1 MHRFAL
7 QPLFRSALLG
17 VLAALLLGAAA
28 DAPEQ
33 AVSTPTGEVRV
44 SLVSERADGPRA
56 GVGRGEVQ
64 APPERVFR
72 ALADV
77 EHWHEFMPFLEQS
90 TARRRKDGSIESFQ
104 RLELPFPVGRR
115 SYRIRV
121 RSRVERTAG
130 ETVWHVDWT
139 CVPGSGNVKDHHG
152 SWTLTDQGHGTTF
165 ATLRL
170 STDPGGMIP
179 ARAMDRGTVETL
191 PWIFHGLRQHVQR
204 SRYDGST
211 PGSIAIESRRLTRKG
226 GEPSPR
232 GG

>member
-1 MHRFAL
+1 MRRSAL
-7 QPLFRSALLG
+7 QPPFRPTLLAMQA
-17 VLAALLLGAAA
+17 VLLLGAAA
-28 DAPEQ
+28 ADGPEQ
-33 AVSTPTGEVRV
+33 VVSTPTGEVRV
-44 SLVSERADGPRA
+44 SLATERQDGPRA
-56 GVGRGEVQ
+56 GIGRGVVQ

-121 RSRVERTAG
+121 RSRVEQPAG
-130 ETVWHVDWT
+130 GTVWHLDWT
-139 CVPGSGNVKDHHG
+139 YEPGSGNVKDHHG
-152 SWTLTDQGHGTTF
+152 SWTLTASGNGATL

-170 STDPGGMIP
+170 YTDPGGMIP
-179 ARAMDRGTVETL
+179 ARAMDRGTIETL

-204 SRYDGST
+204 SRYDDS
-211 PGSIAIESRRLTRKG
+211 
-226 GEPSPR
+226 
-232 GG
+232 